1 MQSPDILLT
10 RRGALLGCALAA
22 LMVLAAALFAWHGID
37 AGTRRLAA
45 AQLSLLPRVLALE
58 QLRHDAD
65 APIRT
70 IDGFAAQASLSRFR
84 AGGSLTD
91 QRPQMG
97 EAWQALVDALAAY
110 ADRDTAAGVSADQ
123 ATDGAPSSVLI
134 AGQRLIDQLRD
145 TAAGI
150 DRGVS
155 PIARADSGRLLRAAI
170 GQFRATL
177 DDDLGH
183 ARGALTTELA
193 AASAAADRAWWTL
206 GAVMLP
212 MLLLTLA
219 GASGIVRRLVR
230 PGPGSNPGKAE
241 TERRPPA
248 VGRKRAGEPHREMT
262 MIDNWLSRALATY
275 PLPGGIALHTELT
288 SGARAIIERDRFL
301 RVLVI
306 LLDNAVRAMTDQ
318 PWASSRERARSIT
331 VRSEAAGP
339 HLRLSVMDTGP
350 GIPAERLADVFDAAA
365 DAEDGLPAVRQ
376 IVEEHGGT
384 VDIESAADQG
394 TDIVIW
400 LPRHLTP
407 AAGVPS
413 IREEAAA

>member
-1 MQSPDILLT
+1 M
-10 RRGALLGCALAA
+10 RLGCALAA

-37 AGTRRLAA
+37 AGARRLAA
-45 AQLSLLPRVLALE
+45 AQLAFLPRVLALE

-65 APIRT
+65 APIRA

-91 QRPQMG
+91 ERPQMD
-97 EAWQALVDALAAY
+97 EAWQALADALAAY
-110 ADRDTAAGVSADQ
+110 ATRDAASGSDQ
-123 ATDGAPSSVLI
+123 GTEGALSSVLT
-134 AGQRLIDQLRD
+134 AGQRLLDQLRD

-155 PIARADSGRLLRAAI
+155 PIARADNGRLLRAGV
-170 GQFRATL
+170 GQFRGTL
-177 DDDLGH
+177 DDGLGH
-183 ARGALTTELA
+183 ARAALTAELA
-193 AASAAADRAWWTL
+193 AVSAAIDRAWWTL
-206 GAVMLP
+206 GTVMLP

-219 GASGIVRRLVR
+219 GASGIVRRVVR
-230 PGPGSNPGKAE
+230 PGRRSDTEVVE
-241 TERRPPA
+241 TERRRPA
-248 VGRKRAGEPHREMT
+248 IARRRAGEPTREMT

-288 SGARAIIERDRFL
+288 SGAQAIIERERFL

-306 LLDNAVRAMTDQ
+306 LLDNAVQAMIDQ
-318 PWASSRERARSIT
+318 PWASSNDRARSIT
-331 VRSEAAGP
+331 VRSEVAGP

-350 GIPAERLADVFDAAA
+350 GVPAERLADIFDAAP

-384 VDIESAADQG
+384 VDIESATDQG

-400 LPRHLTP
+400 LPRHLAP
-407 AAGVPS
+407 AADVPS
-413 IREEAAA
+413 IRAEAAA

>member
-1 MQSPDILLT
+1 MQAADILPI
-10 RRGALLGCALAA
+10 RRGVVLGCALAA
-22 LMVLAAALFAWHGID
+22 LTALAVGLLAWHGID
-37 AGTRRLAA
+37 AGTRGLEAARLA
-45 AQLSLLPRVLALE
+45 LLPQVLALE

-65 APIRT
+65 APVRA

-84 AGGSLTD
+84 TGGTLSD
-91 QRPQMG
+91 GRPQMD
-97 EAWQALVDALAAY
+97 EAWQALADALAAY
-110 ADRDTAAGVSADQ
+110 AARDTSTAVPADGTVESPP
-123 ATDGAPSSVLI
+123 ASVLI
-134 AGQRLIDQLRD
+134 AGQRLLDQLRD
-145 TAAGI
+145 TAAAI

-155 PIARADSGRLLRAAI
+155 PVARADSGRLLRTAV
-170 GQFRATL
+170 GQFRGAL
-177 DDDLGH
+177 EEDIGH
-183 ARGALTTELA
+183 ARDALTVALDVA
-193 AASAAADRAWWTL
+193 AAAADRAWWAL
-206 GAVMLP
+206 GATLLP
-212 MLLLTLA
+212 MLLLTLS

-230 PGPGSNPGKAE
+230 PSSSSNPGKAE

-248 VGRKRAGEPHREMT
+248 AGRKRAGEPSREMT

-288 SGARAIIERDRFL
+288 SGAQATIERDRLL

-306 LLDNAVRAMTDQ
+306 LLDNAVQAMTDE
-318 PWASSRERARSIT
+318 PATWSRDRARSIT

-350 GIPAERLADVFDAAA
+350 GIPAERLADIFDAAPA
-365 DAEDGLPAVRQ
+365 TGGGLPAVRQ

-400 LPRHLTP
+400 LPRQLAP
-407 AAGVPS
+407 VVDVRS
-413 IREEAAA
+413 EQEEAA